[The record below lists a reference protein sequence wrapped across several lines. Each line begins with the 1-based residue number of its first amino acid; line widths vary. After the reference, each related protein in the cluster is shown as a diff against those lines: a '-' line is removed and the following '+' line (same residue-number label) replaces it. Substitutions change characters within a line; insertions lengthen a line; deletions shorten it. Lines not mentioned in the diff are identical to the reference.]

1 MKIVAVVAAVA
12 ILAAT
17 LLLLK
22 PTAPPAARQAAADA
36 ASAIPLTEPASAG
49 APAGAKGDGA
59 AVPGQSDAQAQ
70 AQREVDA
77 LRQAEAEAQAE
88 RETEAL
94 AEAQARAEAE
104 TQAQRE
110 AQARA
115 DAENGAR
122 LDALQT
128 EVEGLRLD
136 LQDSQAALAD
146 ERDRGDALE
155 DRVAAQEDL
164 AAAAARSPVERQAAL
179 GGAVD
184 GMGSALGAL
193 SLGNTSGIDATLA
206 QAADALS
213 AARSQAGQFGATR
226 EASDAAV
233 GEQLVAAAREAL
245 SRGDLYQARFYL
257 GRAALATLDAH
268 TLASQAAGAGNVA
281 PPPPP
286 QAMGTGT
293 SGY

>member
-1 MKIVAVVAAVA
+1 VAA
-12 ILAAT
+12 
-17 LLLLK
+17 K
-22 PTAPPAARQAAADA
+22 SD
-36 ASAIPLTEPASAG
+36 G
-49 APAGAKGDGA
+49 APA
-59 AVPGQSDAQAQ
+59 VPDAQAQSDAQAQ
-70 AQREVDA
+70 AQREAEA
-77 LRQAEAEAQAE
+77 LREAEAQAQAEAEAQA
-88 RETEAL
+88 L
-94 AEAQARAEAE
+94 AQRDAEI
-104 TQAQRE
+104 QAQRE

-136 LQDSQAALAD
+136 VQDSQAALAD
-146 ERDRGDALE
+146 ERDRADALE
-155 DRVAAQEDL
+155 DRLAAQEDL

-193 SLGNTSGIDATLA
+193 SLGNTRGIDATLA

-213 AARSQAGQFGATR
+213 VARSQAGQFGATR
-226 EASDAAV
+226 EATDAAV

-245 SRGDLYQARFYL
+245 SRGDLFQARFYL

-281 PPPPP
+281 PPPQP
-286 QAMGTGT
+286 ATTMGTGT